1 MFSSN
6 LMLLGAEEE
15 FLNVYSRLLKEGNTD
30 KPCIENTLLQVIP
43 TQHASDFS
51 SDDYLLN
58 LGFMPKSFNVINFT
72 PTLDDTTNFASNLLL
87 SSSVSLLS
95 IRKAPLNLFSFDII
109 GAVKVAEPTTAEP
122 TTAEPTT
129 AEPTTAEPT
138 TAEPTTAEPTTA
150 ETTTAEPINVTVN
163 IL

>member
-15 FLNVYSRLLKEGNTD
+15 FLNIYSRLLKEGNTD

-58 LGFMPKSFNVINFT
+58 LGSMPKSFNVINFT

-87 SSSVSLLS
+87 SSSVSSLS

-138 TAEPTTAEPTTA
+138 TAEPTTAEP
-150 ETTTAEPINVTVN
+150 IDVTVN